1 MSKVHT
7 LADLTKEQK
16 LNIGIRESPVE
27 SENDELKRIILNG
40 SPPPPNS
47 PGAPIEGSSRNSE
60 LFELPEPPMSVQD
73 LIEDLKLVNTHVARK
88 GISKSYL
95 DAFDKQYGF
104 ILLFPTYLNNLEVTE
119 QLFLLYQ
126 EILKRNLQSHIFD
139 EFIKK
144 KDEDLSKMISN
155 LLLKRPARDSR
166 EVREE
171 LQNVYEILIN
181 PNIHSLLKEGFLE
194 AFDKSNINALDFE
207 DQGMDEMTMICN
219 YVYENELQSTKCQE
233 YNEKLASK
241 RVLFDRFGG
250 YKGRRGNKTRRKNKT
265 IIINE
270 NIRNIRRSKQPKG
283 NKSVKKSR
291 KKYNK
296 SKK

>member
-1 MSKVHT
+1 MDKTFFT
-7 LADLTKEQK
+7 LADLTKKQK
-16 LNIGIRESPVE
+16 QDIGIRNSPVE
-27 SENDELKRIILNG
+27 SKNDELNLNG
-40 SPPPPNS
+40 SPPIS
-47 PGAPIEGSSRNSE
+47 PSAPIEMSSKNSE

-95 DAFDKQYGF
+95 NAFDKQYGF
-104 ILLFPTYLNNLEVTE
+104 ILLFPIYLNNLEVTE

-126 EILKRNLQSHIFD
+126 EIVKHHLESDIFV

-144 KDEDLSKMISN
+144 KDEELSELIST
-155 LLLKRPARDSR
+155 LLSAKDSH

-171 LQNVYEILIN
+171 LLNVYKILIN
-181 PNIHSLLKEGFLE
+181 PNIHSLLKEGVLE
-194 AFDKSNINALDFE
+194 AFDDSNINALDFK
-207 DQGMDEMTMICN
+207 DRDMTRICN
-219 YVYENELQSTKCQE
+219 YVSENNLQSKKCQE
-233 YNEKLASK
+233 YNKKMASK
-241 RVLFDRFGG
+241 TVLFDKFGG
-250 YKGRRGNKTRRKNKT
+250 YKGRRGNKTRRKNKM
-265 IIINE
+265 IITNE

>member
-1 MSKVHT
+1 MDKKFFT
-7 LADLTKEQK
+7 LASSTKEQRR
-16 LNIGIRESPVE
+16 NIGIRKSPVE
-27 SENDELKRIILNG
+27 SENDELNLNG
-40 SPPPPNS
+40 SPPPPIS
-47 PGAPIEGSSRNSE
+47 PSAPIERSSRNFE
-60 LFELPEPPMSVQD
+60 FELLEPPMSVQD
-73 LIEDLKLVNTHVARK
+73 LIEDLKLVNTHVSRK

-95 DAFDKQYGF
+95 NAFDKQYEF
-104 ILLFPTYLNNLEVTE
+104 ILLFPIYLNNLEVTE

-126 EILKRNLQSHIFD
+126 EIVKHHLESDIFV

-144 KDEDLSKMISN
+144 KDEELSELIST
-155 LLLKRPARDSR
+155 LLSARDSH

-171 LQNVYEILIN
+171 LQNVYKILIN
-181 PNIHSLLKEGFLE
+181 PNIHSLLKEGVLE
-194 AFDKSNINALDFE
+194 AFDDSNIKALDFE
-207 DQGMDEMTMICN
+207 NRDMNIIMTRICN
-219 YVYENELQSTKCQE
+219 YVSENNLQSKKCQE
-233 YNEKLASK
+233 YNENLASK
-241 RVLFDRFGG
+241 RVLFDKFGG

-296 SKK
+296 IKK

>member
-1 MSKVHT
+1 MDKNFFT
-7 LADLTKEQK
+7 LANSTKEQRRH
-16 LNIGIRESPVE
+16 IGIRDSPPLDESA
-27 SENDELKRIILNG
+27 NAELNLNG
-40 SPPPPNS
+40 SPPPPIS
-47 PGAPIEGSSRNSE
+47 PSAPIERSSRNFE
-60 LFELPEPPMSVQD
+60 FELPEPPMSVQD

-95 DAFDKQYGF
+95 NAFDKQYGF

-126 EILKRNLQSHIFD
+126 EVVKHHLESDIFV

-144 KDEDLSKMISN
+144 KDEELSELISTS
-155 LLLKRPARDSR
+155 LLSARDSY
-166 EVREE
+166 EVKEE
-171 LQNVYEILIN
+171 LRNVYNILTN
-181 PNIHSLLKEGFLE
+181 PNIHSLLKEGVLE
-194 AFDKSNINALDFE
+194 AFDDSNINALDFE
-207 DQGMDEMTMICN
+207 DQDMNIIMTRICN
-219 YVYENELQSTKCQE
+219 YVSENNLQSKKCQE

-241 RVLFDRFGG
+241 RVLFDKFGG

-265 IIINE
+265 IITNK
-270 NIRNIRRSKQPKG
+270 NIRNIRRSKRPKG